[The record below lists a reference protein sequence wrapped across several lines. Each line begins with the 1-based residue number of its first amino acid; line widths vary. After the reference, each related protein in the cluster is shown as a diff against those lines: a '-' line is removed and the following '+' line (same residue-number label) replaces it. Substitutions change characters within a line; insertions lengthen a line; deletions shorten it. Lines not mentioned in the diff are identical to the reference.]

1 MMHSRFSGRSLAL
14 VAVLVVGWPAAS
26 PRAEAP
32 VPKAPV
38 PKDTASKATV
48 PDDKVA
54 RQIAATCQD
63 AVVGVYC
70 ARDAFESYWG
80 TGAVVS
86 PDGCILTSTTT
97 VPAGIEEVYVHF
109 RDYRVL
115 KARVIEIDEAL
126 ECVLLKVEAQNLP
139 HLPVARK
146 IPAVG
151 EPAYSL
157 GNAEHLIRLSGEAS
171 FSRGTVSGVY
181 EVQSADNQSSYA
193 GLAIETTAAINPG
206 QDGGPLIND
215 RGQIIGLLSLS
226 FSESRWQGTAV
237 PMARLLEGLKSFRAG
252 VVRLSEEPLLP
263 PQAGSDRPLAARAG
277 PLADRLVTL
286 TVERKFPAEHLP
298 PLTWPRYRR
307 TIDNW
312 SGLAPAEQVA
322 VITDVGA
329 AEVTINANRMVRRP
343 AAPVTGVLISAD
355 GHILTSAFNVMNDT
369 VFKPR
374 NGAAKPRHY
383 EGNLAQML
391 QFNRAEYEVL
401 ENPVQSVQA
410 TMAGGKTCA
419 AKIVARNPKL
429 GVALLKIEEQDLP
442 YLDLAAERADPVMG
456 ETVGAMGIVP
466 GQPGRFT
473 LNEGMISA
481 ARRDQGRRFQFTA
494 LANYGNSGGLILN
507 AEGKILGLIL
517 EPLRAG
523 EQLES
528 MLRAPA
534 FPKASGLT
542 TGRLLPMGLSPGE
555 PSLTFWQIAPNSGVG
570 FAAPVGRILE
580 TLPDLMQGKDV
591 VVAGEPYLGI
601 TPRPDIETVNK
612 DEVIVHGVAAGSP
625 AAKAGLAVGDKVLQ
639 VDGQS
644 VANWKALL
652 EIVARH
658 KVGDVL
664 AITVARKAPPSYVEI
679 NGVPVRNERDLRKL
693 IGSLED
699 KQQFSGH
706 KVQTHD
712 SEMKLEVTLGE
723 LK

>member
-1 MMHSRFSGRSLAL
+1 MMPWHMKHRRWLNVLAVLIIGWPPASLAAQETAPQDTL
-14 VAVLVVGWPAAS
+14 AKEKVA
-26 PRAEAP
+26 
-32 VPKAPV
+32 
-38 PKDTASKATV
+38 
-48 PDDKVA
+48 DDKVA

-86 PDGCILTSTTT
+86 PDGFILTSTTT
-97 VPAGIEEVYVHF
+97 VPAGIEELYVHF

-181 EVQSADNQSSYA
+181 DVQSADNQSSYA

-215 RGQIIGLLSLS
+215 RGQIVGLLSLS

-252 VVRLSEEPLLP
+252 VVRVSEEPLLP
-263 PQAGSDRPLAARAG
+263 SADRDRPLVARARS
-277 PLADRLVTL
+277 LADRLVAL
-286 TVERKFPAEHLP
+286 TVERTFPAEHLT

-312 SGLAPAEQVA
+312 EDLAPAAQVA
-322 VITDVGA
+322 VINDVAA
-329 AEVTINANRMVRRP
+329 AEATINANRMVRRP

-355 GHILTSAFNVMNDT
+355 GHILTSAFNVMSDT

-374 NGAAKPRHY
+374 KGDTKARRY

-391 QFNRAEYEVL
+391 QFNRSEYEVL
-401 ENPVQSVQA
+401 ENPVQSIQA
-410 TMAGGKTCA
+410 TLAGGKTCA

-429 GVALLKIEEQDLP
+429 GIALLKIEEQDLP
-442 YLDLAAERADPVMG
+442 YLDLAAGRADPVLG

-507 AEGKILGLIL
+507 AEGKILGLVL

-528 MLRAPA
+528 MLRGPA

-542 TGRLLPMGLSPGE
+542 TGRLLPMGLSANE

-580 TLPDLMQGKDV
+580 TLPDLMRGKDV

-625 AAKAGLAVGDKVLQ
+625 AAKAGLAAGDKVLQ
-639 VDGQS
+639 IDGQS

-658 KVGDVL
+658 KVGDML

-693 IGSLED
+693 IESLED

-712 SEMKLEVTLGE
+712 SELKFEVTLGE
-723 LK
+723 PK